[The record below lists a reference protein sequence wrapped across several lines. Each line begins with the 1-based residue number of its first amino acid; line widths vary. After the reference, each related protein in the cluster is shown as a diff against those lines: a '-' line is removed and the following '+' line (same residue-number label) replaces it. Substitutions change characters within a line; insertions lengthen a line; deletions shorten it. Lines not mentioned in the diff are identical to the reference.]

1 MKVFTDVQLD
11 IIAHTLGINYY
22 DAVNSKKEKDKHL
35 PDNFYRNYYCAC
47 GVGGK
52 PEPELLEL
60 MKLGYMGNYE
70 KFSNLIFYTTD
81 KGIEEFRTRFTKEV
95 TNKWVP
101 LSRSKQRY
109 QEYREVSDC
118 FDSFAQYLGIKS
130 KTNNNI

>member
-22 DAVNSKKEKDKHL
+22 DVVNSKKEKDKHL

-70 KFSNLIFYTTD
+70 KFNY
-81 KGIEEFRTRFTKEV
+81 
-95 TNKWVP
+95 
-101 LSRSKQRY
+101 
-109 QEYREVSDC
+109 
-118 FDSFAQYLGIKS
+118 
-130 KTNNNI
+130 